1 MLEGQRLKEPV
12 QAIQVAPHATVGERI
27 VAFLRDLPVDGL
39 TYADTWPFEA
49 TQDGVAGALGLSRAH
64 VALEAKRLL
73 AKGFIEEM
81 RAHVVNGNTRLKV
94 YRVIPDPPLIYDR
107 GGQLLPIA
115 QGTVSTLEV
124 VVFRCPTCSR
134 VARVALKR

>member
-1 MLEGQRLKEPV
+1 MLEAQRLTEPV
-12 QAIQVAPHATVGERI
+12 EAIRVAPHATVGERV
-27 VAFLRDLPVDGL
+27 VAFLRELPVDGL
-39 TYADTWPFEA
+39 AYMDAWPFEA
-49 TQDGVAGALGLSRAH
+49 TQDGIARALGLTRAH

-81 RAHVVNGNTRLKV
+81 RAHVVNGKTRRKV
-94 YRVIPDPPLIYDR
+94 YRVIPDPPVIHDR
-107 GGQLLPIA
+107 GGQLLPIT

-124 VVFRCPTCSR
+124 VAFRCPTCSR